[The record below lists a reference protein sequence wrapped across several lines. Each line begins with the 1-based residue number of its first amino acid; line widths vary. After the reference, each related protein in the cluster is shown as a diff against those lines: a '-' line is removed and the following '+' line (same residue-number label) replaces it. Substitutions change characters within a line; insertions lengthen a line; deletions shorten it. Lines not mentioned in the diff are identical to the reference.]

1 MLIFDV
7 ENFFYVNGT
16 MYKEPVIKNLLETK
30 TNISNFKTQP
40 NSLFI
45 YEIRWIDDPS
55 ETL

>member
-30 TNISNFKTQP
+30 TNISNFKTQL